1 MVSIADSDAIKD
13 RKRVL
18 PQHQAALT
26 ILEGRLSAPKTTQLS
41 WLDLACGR
49 GQIIASLDVNLSP
62 KARAKIRYSG
72 YDLNQE
78 YARETSKAASQLGFA
93 SLDTYVGD
101 LSDFER
107 IIPTENLFD
116 FITLTNTVHEIAPDR
131 LAGLLVHCVG
141 RLSNQGVLYVYDM
154 ERIKPPELGALP
166 WSRDDIRQI
175 VHCVLNA
182 LGAST
187 YRPEIAR
194 WSHSTCDG
202 WSVQIHREH
211 LDVTRPNCNQNGDV
225 AVQQAREEI
234 TRLLKARL
242 NNCRSALESL
252 TVHGAETAEEQ
263 EDKERL
269 LFEFWAIS
277 RALEGIS

>member
-1 MVSIADSDAIKD
+1 MASIADSDAIKD

-26 ILEGRLSAPKTTQLS
+26 ILEGRLSAPKIAQLS

-49 GQIIASLDVNLSP
+49 GQIIVSLDENLSP
-62 KARAKIRYSG
+62 KARAKIKFSA

-78 YARETSKAASQLGFA
+78 YARETSKAASQLGFS
-93 SLDTYVGD
+93 SLDTFVGD
-101 LSDFER
+101 LSDFAK
-107 IIPTENLFD
+107 IIPDGTFFD

-141 RLSNQGVLYVYDM
+141 RLTEQGVLYVYDM

-166 WSRDDIRQI
+166 WTRDDIRQI

-182 LGAST
+182 LGGST
-187 YRPEIAR
+187 YHPEIAR
-194 WSHSTCDG
+194 WSHSTCYG

-211 LDVTRPNCNQNGDV
+211 LGVTRSDSDKNGDV
-225 AVQQAREEI
+225 AVQQTQAEI
-234 TRLLKARL
+234 ARLLEARL
-242 NNCRSALESL
+242 HNCRSALESL

-269 LFEFWAIS
+269 LFEFWALS
-277 RALEGIS
+277 RALEHT